1 MAESIFKLLANLS
14 EIFADRIS
22 SETTRKVYEL
32 KKEYD
37 HENAKDYL
45 TRDHSRL
52 DHIHAEL
59 LRLADLY
66 SAELQRSH
74 VVASPK

>member
-37 HENAKDYL
+37 HENSKDYL
-45 TRDHSRL
+45 TRDHNKL

-59 LRLADLY
+59 LRLTELY

-74 VVASPK
+74 LVAPSK